1 MNDSGRVGAGRGLLT
16 FGTGSGTLQKVGG
29 SVWEKMKKNFTK
41 TLFNGTTKKIDN
53 EIVKRSASIVR
64 KIVAKNVTSEVA
76 MSTVIWAGTFLFSK
90 KAQAA
95 IN

>member
-29 SVWEKMKKNFTK
+29 SIWDNLKRNFIN
-41 TLFNGTTKKIDN
+41 TLFNGTTKKVGN

-95 IN
+95 IS